1 MTQIDP
7 SCGHQVSNEV
17 TSLEEL
23 KRENEELRKQL
34 CHLMDVVSDNERI
47 WRHFTEIERIL
58 FRTRQLDVLVDELLR
73 EVKAR
78 FQPDILILFLSHVE
92 ILEHFFPELSG
103 RSEQPTT
110 GTWII
115 TVPPDAECMVC
126 SESCKPSFL
135 GDKEFRELLKY
146 TPAEVA
152 GGILSGVCIP
162 LCIHDV
168 MFGGLFLGSED
179 RQRYQPD
186 AGTDLLE
193 QLGVKIALCMENCL
207 IFERVK
213 DLTVQDPLTG
223 LLNFFQINAV
233 LDKEF
238 RKAVRRQAP
247 LSALIIN
254 LNFFHEVN
262 GQPALIN
269 DVLQHVARVLRETI
283 PGDEGY
289 LGRYGSDEFLVVLPN
304 VSADEAMEVS
314 PYLVQTIRKT
324 PFIHQNTAILIQAD
338 IGVGA
343 FNEQT
348 RRPQDLLDAAG
359 QELCRQKMAGEK
371 NRKHSA
377 GDC

>member
-1 MTQIDP
+1 MTQID
-7 SCGHQVSNEV
+7 SNSV
-17 TSLEEL
+17 CQGPNQAATLEEL
-23 KRENEELRKQL
+23 KRENEELRIQL
-34 CHLMDVVSDNERI
+34 RHLMDVVSDNERI

-58 FRTRQLDVLVDELLR
+58 FRTRQLDVLVEELLR

-78 FQPDILILFLSHVE
+78 FQPDILILFLSHAE
-92 ILEHFFPELSG
+92 ILEHFFPELS
-103 RSEQPTT
+103 RKSEQPAAN
-110 GTWII
+110 TWII
-115 TVPPDAECMVC
+115 TVPPDAGCMVC
-126 SESCKPSFL
+126 NESCKPSFL
-135 GDKEFRELLKY
+135 GDADFRELLKFA
-146 TPAEVA
+146 PDEAA
-152 GGILSGVCIP
+152 ASILSGVCLP

-168 MFGGLFLGSED
+168 IFGGLFLGSED
-179 RQRYQPD
+179 RQRYRPD

-233 LDKEF
+233 LEKEF
-238 RKAVRRQAP
+238 RKAVRQQTP
-247 LSALIIN
+247 LSTLLID
-254 LNFFHEVN
+254 LNFFHEAN

-269 DVLQHVARVLRETI
+269 EVLQHVAEILRETI

-304 VSADEAMEVS
+304 VPEEEALEVM
-314 PYLVQTIRKT
+314 PYLAQTIRKA
-324 PFIHQNTAILIQAD
+324 PFMHHNTAILIQAN

-348 RRPQDLLDAAG
+348 RRPQDLLDAAS
-359 QELCRQKMAGEK
+359 QELCRQRMAGGKTRE
-371 NRKHSA
+371 NSA
-377 GDC
+377 ADC